1 MSLVSNFVGG
11 ISAAQFG
18 GSGKVSPDFDLN
30 DTTFSDL
37 LEKHLNT
44 KPENE
49 TSGIAGM
56 LGMPSGFPIENADF
70 AEPEEMVKA
79 TNQVE
84 NQDIS
89 TEENDTTTSEMLTFY
104 SSMLDNNLENQ
115 NSHTQIFDFARKQA
129 ANFYQKYSGN
139 MVTDLQEFISDALHK

>member
-11 ISAAQFG
+11 ISASQFG

-37 LEKHLNT
+37 LEKQLNT
-44 KPENE
+44 KPESDS
-49 TSGIAGM
+49 SGIAGM

-70 AEPEEMVKA
+70 AEPVESIESAAQVD
-79 TNQVE
+79 NQGIE
-84 NQDIS
+84 QEDG
-89 TEENDTTTSEMLTFY
+89 TTTSEMLTFY

-115 NSHTQIFDFARKQA
+115 NSHTRIFDFARKQA

-139 MVTDLQEFISDALHK
+139 IVTDLQEFVSDALHK

>member
-11 ISAAQFG
+11 ISASQFG

-37 LEKHLNT
+37 LEKQLNT
-44 KPENE
+44 RPENDS
-49 TSGIAGM
+49 SGITGM

-70 AEPEEMVKA
+70 PEPVESTKAAEVIETPNVNPENE
-79 TNQVE
+79 
-84 NQDIS
+84 
-89 TEENDTTTSEMLTFY
+89 TTTSEMLTFY
-104 SSMLDNNLENQ
+104 SSMLDNNPENQ

-139 MVTDLQEFISDALHK
+139 MVTDLQEFVSDALHK

>member
-37 LEKHLNT
+37 LEKHINT

-49 TSGIAGM
+49 ATGIAGM

-70 AEPEEMVKA
+70 AESDEMIKA
-79 TNQVE
+79 ASQIE
-84 NQDIS
+84 NKGIAS
-89 TEENDTTTSEMLTFY
+89 EENNTTTSEMLTFY

-115 NSHTQIFDFARKQA
+115 NSHNRIFDFARKQA
-129 ANFYQKYSGN
+129 ANFYHKYSGN
-139 MVTDLQEFISDALHK
+139 IVTDLQEFVSDALHK